1 MTAHP
6 HTIELLPVADLVAYG
21 RNSRTHS
28 PEQIDQLAASLREY
42 GFTSPVL
49 IDAENGILAGHGRV
63 EAARQIGLAQVP
75 CIRLTHLSEA
85 QKRAYVIADNAIA
98 LNAGWDE
105 DILKAEIR
113 ELDRGGLDLSLIG
126 LTDEFLSDLFEPGQ
140 MANAFDR
147 GAPEEAEQDGEPEYR
162 NESRFPVTVIL
173 DAAEFARWDALKEKK
188 GMSDKRLLLH
198 LLEEK

>member
-6 HTIELLPVADLVAYG
+6 HAVELLPVADLVAYG

-49 IDAENGILAGHGRV
+49 IDAENGIIAGHGRV
-63 EAARQIGLAQVP
+63 EAARKIGLAQVP
-75 CIRLTHLSEA
+75 CIRLAHLSEA

-105 DILKAEIR
+105 AILKAEIR
-113 ELDRGGLDLSLIG
+113 DLDRGGLDLSLLG
-126 LTDEFLSDLFEPGQ
+126 LTDEFLTDLFEPGQ
-140 MANAFDR
+140 MAKAFDR
-147 GAPEEAEQDGEPEYR
+147 GALEEVERDAEPEYR

-173 DAAEFARWDALKEKK
+173 DAAEFARWDALKERK